1 MKYKGRVF
9 YCSDKDL
16 KIKNSSNKKGHYVI
30 VRKEQGDKAVVRTI
44 TSLESN
50 TGFKSFRINKVKYG
64 LLKPIPM
71 NETNLEKWSA
81 INSQDLLVRKKDL
94 EKTNKYIYR
103 KNMFSFKK

>member
-44 TSLESN
+44 TSLENDKGYKSN
-50 TGFKSFRINKVKYG
+50 QINKVRLG
-64 LLKPIPM
+64 LLYPISM
-71 NETNLEKWSA
+71 KQTNLNKWSGV
-81 INSQDLLVRKKDL
+81 NS
-94 EKTNKYIYR
+94 
-103 KNMFSFKK
+103 

>member
-16 KIKNSSNKKGHYVI
+16 KIKNSSSKKGHYVI

-44 TSLESN
+44 TSLESHN
-50 TGFKSFRINKVKYG
+50 KLDLKRIDKVKNG

-71 NETNLEKWSA
+71 TETNLERWSA
-81 INSQDLLVRKKDL
+81 LNSQDLLVRKNDL